1 MVVVAAVAAL
11 LAATARGVLH
21 VPTVR
26 GERRAE
32 ARWAAAAVH
41 EAGAA
46 ADAAA
51 EAAVDGEAA
60 VVDNVNPTMDASDA
74 IGTASRMNVTRL
86 GMLFR
91 KGALALLLAIPL
103 VASAAPQQTF
113 ATPEAAVDALITAL
127 KADDDA
133 ALIAIFGEDHKNLVV
148 SPDRAATSATR
159 AKILAAMQAFRVLDD
174 PSKDRRILLIGDQA
188 WPMPIPI
195 VRTGDRWR
203 YATEEGEDEI
213 INRRIGGNERNAIV
227 VLRAYLD
234 AQRQY
239 AARDRDGDNV
249 LQYAQRLGSTPGKH
263 DGLYWPADAAKG
275 EEASPF
281 GPLVA
286 EASPYIKGHAEG
298 DPYRGYYFKI
308 LTRQGKSA
316 PGGTYS
322 YVINGRMIAGFAM
335 VAYPARWGESGV
347 MTFIVSNN
355 GKVYQKDLGKDSA
368 AIGAKMTTFDP
379 GPGWKEAAP

>member
-1 MVVVAAVAAL
+1 VAAAERVRAVAAGDEAVAAVD
-11 LAATARGVLH
+11 
-21 VPTVR
+21 
-26 GERRAE
+26 E
-32 ARWAAAAVH
+32 A
-41 EAGAA
+41 
-46 ADAAA
+46 
-51 EAAVDGEAA
+51 EAA
-60 VVDNVNPTMDASDA
+60 VVDNLNLTMNAPDA
-74 IGTASRMNVTRL
+74 IDRTASRMNVARL
-86 GMLFR
+86 GTLLR
-91 KGALALLLAIPL
+91 TGALALLLAIPL
-103 VASAAPQQTF
+103 LATAAPQQTF
-113 ATPEAAVDALITAL
+113 ATPEAAVDALIAAL

-133 ALIAIFGEDHKNLVV
+133 AIISIFGEDHKNLVV

-159 AKILAAMQAFRVLDD
+159 AKILAAIQAFHVLDD
-174 PSKDRRILLIGDQA
+174 SGKDRRILVIGDQA
-188 WPMPIPI
+188 WPMPVPI

-203 YATEEGEDEI
+203 FATEEGEDEI

-286 EASPYIKGHAEG
+286 EARPYIKGHAEG
-298 DPYRGYYFKI
+298 DPYRGYSFKI

-316 PGGTYS
+316 PGGSYS

-355 GKVYQKDLGKDSA
+355 GKVYQKDLGKDSTA
-368 AIGAKMTTFDP
+368 SGEKMTTFDP
-379 GPGWKEAAP
+379 GPGWKEVAP